1 MVAAS
6 VPDAAVEASAPGAS
20 GPEPVGQARGAG
32 CANAIGLDAI
42 LVINAR
48 GFVERRRHVEAQLG
62 RFGLRGEFIE
72 GFDADEIT
80 EALDRRH
87 FAGTELSR
95 GQKSCAL
102 KHVEALRRIAAHG
115 WQHCLV
121 LEDDVVLA
129 DGFVEGVRA
138 ALAETR
144 GLQHPFVIFIGA
156 GGNFYTPA
164 SLRRPGQRIYPAD
177 KGRFADSYILGAGE
191 ARLRLAL
198 IDAEPMRKPID
209 VVFDAIDRR
218 AGIRL
223 LWLED
228 PVVEQGSKLGI
239 FRSSLEPAPPN
250 WLQALRYRLERLR
263 RKYVYQLW
271 R

>member
-1 MVAAS
+1 M
-6 VPDAAVEASAPGAS
+6 AAVEAAA
-20 GPEPVGQARGAG
+20 AG
-32 CANAIGLDAI
+32 ERLRALGLDAI
-42 LVINAR
+42 LVVNAKS
-48 GFVERRRHVEAQLG
+48 FAERRRHVEAQLA
-62 RFGLRGEFIE
+62 RFGLRGEFIHD
-72 GFDADEIT
+72 FDADEIGG
-80 EALDRRH
+80 ELDRRW
-87 FAGTELSR
+87 FAGADVSR

-102 KHVEALRRIAAHG
+102 KHLEALRRIAEKD
-115 WQHCLV
+115 WRRCLV

-129 DGFVEGVRA
+129 EGFADGVRA
-138 ALAETR
+138 AVDETR
-144 GLQHPFVIFIGA
+144 DMPHPFVVYIGA

-164 SLRRPGQRIYPAD
+164 SRRVPGRRVYDAD
-177 KGRFADSYILGAGE
+177 KGRFADSYILGSEE

-198 IDAEPMRKPID
+198 IEAEPMRKPID

-218 AGIRL
+218 AGIRF